1 MYTDYGLSLL
11 SFLFDEFGLDLVI
24 FNREDYLAQLFKSFF
39 YTALN
44 LF

>member
-1 MYTDYGLSLL
+1 MYTDYGWSLL
-11 SFLFDEFGLDLVI
+11 SFFYYEFGLDLVI